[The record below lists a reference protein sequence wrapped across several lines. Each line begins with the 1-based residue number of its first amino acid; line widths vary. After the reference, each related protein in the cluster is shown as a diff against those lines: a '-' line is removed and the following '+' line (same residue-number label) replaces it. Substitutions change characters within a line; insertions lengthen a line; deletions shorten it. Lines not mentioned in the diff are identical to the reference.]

1 MATTLAPLAPG
12 TLTEK
17 QHEVY
22 ELIRKAD
29 GVIDNKAIAT
39 ELGTTTNNVA
49 QHVRKMRQRGVLPE
63 AAARGN
69 GGQAAPRRRRSAPP
83 AAAPPAAP
91 EPPDP
96 EDAPPVAV
104 TELVED
110 VDAQAAQ
117 FIAAAKDRLTTI
129 EASIAAIDRQ
139 REQLATAGKH
149 LEAQIRGLGAAID
162 ESNGS

>member
-63 AAARGN
+63 AAAR
-69 GGQAAPRRRRSAPP
+69 
-83 AAAPPAAP
+83 
-91 EPPDP
+91 
-96 EDAPPVAV
+96 
-104 TELVED
+104 